1 MKTSCLLNGGPYGE
15 SEQDT
20 GSGHWNPWCVL
31 RVMIDHYQQA
41 QAEFYLPSNQCWG
54 SGALVG
60 MGTYVLGLQD
70 PDPSIIKQ
78 K

>member
-1 MKTSCLLNGGPYGE
+1 MKSCLLNVGPYGE
-15 SEQDT
+15 NEQDT

-41 QAEFYLPSNQCWG
+41 QAEFYLPSNLCCG

-60 MGTYVLGLQD
+60 IRMLGLQD
-70 PDPSIIKQ
+70 PDLSIIKQ